1 MAKQTITGLFQ
12 TRREAELAVEHL
24 VQDNG
29 LDRSCV
35 EVRAAGEE
43 NTSGTKASGAD
54 AAIRHRG
61 SDAPGDTPGDIVLPE
76 GEREAHAD
84 SARNGGILVSAEVEE
99 ADLDRMRTAL
109 RDFGKV
115 VEDPKR

>member
-12 TRREAELAVEHL
+12 TRREAELAVEHM
-24 VQDNG
+24 VQDYG
-29 LDRSCV
+29 LDRSRV

-61 SDAPGDTPGDIVLPE
+61 SDTPGDIVLPE

-109 RDFGKV
+109 QDFGKV
-115 VEDPKR
+115 VADPKQ